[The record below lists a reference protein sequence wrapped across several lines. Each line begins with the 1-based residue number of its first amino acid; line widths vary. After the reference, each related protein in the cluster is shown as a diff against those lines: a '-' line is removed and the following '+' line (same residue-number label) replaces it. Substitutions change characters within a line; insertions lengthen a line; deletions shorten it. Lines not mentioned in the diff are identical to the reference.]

1 MVCFLR
7 VHDHKYTVTTGI
19 LGIPTALNTLG
30 AVGGSFNILGWGAM
44 NACMFEAILSIYRNT
59 DMMLDTSVIAGRS
72 RNKHPHCHSIV
83 DLTRLFHGNIAAEI
97 ISFLFVIGYILC
109 VASAILG
116 ISVALNSLSEHA
128 ACSTYFTLIGMI
140 LAIMFSS
147 IRTWKSMT
155 WPLAISFF
163 CVMAAVLAVIIGA
176 ARLKRPAAA
185 PHEGPYD
192 FGFVAVSYPN
202 FAAGISAANAIF
214 ASSTGCPGTIPVIAE
229 MKRPQDFTKVTVTVA
244 CIVTVLYMCLSMSM
258 YSYTGKWVASPSLG
272 SAGPLVKKIA
282 YGLALPSL
290 VVSAGLFNHVTAKY
304 IFVRVFRKSVH
315 LQSNSV
321 THWSSWIGLNIG
333 VGVVAFVFAE
343 AVPVF
348 NYLLALLACLCFAPM
363 SIMMPALFWMA
374 DNKQYRTG
382 TKKEKWSYCAHV
394 GILLLGI
401 FMCVGG
407 L

>member
-1 MVCFLR
+1 MRVCVKSSR
-7 VHDHKYTVTTGI
+7 AHVSTTNK
-19 LGIPTALNTLG
+19 PA
-30 AVGGSFNILGWGAM
+30 
-44 NACMFEAILSIYRNT
+44 
-59 DMMLDTSVIAGRS
+59 DTSVIAGRS
-72 RNKHPHCHSIV
+72 RNKHPQCHSIV
-83 DLTRLFHGNIAAEI
+83 DLTRLFYGNIAAEI

-116 ISVALNSLSEHA
+116 ISVGLNALSEHG
-128 ACSTYFTLIGMI
+128 ACSTYFTLVGTI
-140 LAIMFSS
+140 LTIMFSS

-155 WPLAISFF
+155 WPLAFAFI

-176 ARLKRPAAA
+176 SRLKRPAAA
-185 PHEGPYD
+185 PQEGPYEL
-192 FGFVAVSYPN
+192 GFVAIAYPN

-214 ASSTGCPGTIPVIAE
+214 VSSTGCPGTIPVISE
-229 MKRPQDFTKVTVTVA
+229 MKRPKDFTKVTVTVA
-244 CIVTVLYMCLSMSM
+244 CIVTVLYLCLTMTM
-258 YSYTGKWVASPSLG
+258 YSYTGAWVASPSLG

-290 VVSAGLFNHVTAKY
+290 IVSAGLFNHITAKY
-304 IFVRVFRKSVH
+304 IFVRMFRNSVH

-321 THWSSWIGLNIG
+321 THWSSWIGLNVASG
-333 VGVVAFVFAE
+333 FVAFVFAG

-363 SIMMPALFWMA
+363 SIIMPALFWMA
-374 DNKQYRTG
+374 DNKEYRTG
-382 TKKEKWSYCAHV
+382 TSKQKWSYFAHV
-394 GILLLGI
+394 LILILGT